1 MFRKAIPVWEKGKET
16 EMNWFLRFTAQVPR
30 EGTIRIAAGSAYRVF
45 VDGGFLC
52 AGPARA
58 AHGFSRVD
66 EVPYRCEGQGM
77 CAIAV
82 EAGSYCCNS
91 FEYLDEP
98 GFLQCEVESGGEIA
112 AATGCFGFTAERMT
126 EKKQRV
132 ERYSFQRAFCEEY
145 DLTAERG
152 QAIEPA
158 AQPQRNLLPRGVP
171 LGTYPIVRAGEPI
184 RRGGVRREAGR
195 PSPDYRYL
203 HPSGSFRCFPAE
215 QLESRLLE
223 DACALVYSA
232 EAQPGGA
239 FALYDMGRDVTGFI
253 ETAVT
258 VKEETEL
265 LLLFDEILTDGDVD
279 ITRMDTTNAV
289 RWRLPAGAR
298 TLLTFEPYTFRYL
311 KAVCLGGAC
320 EVESVLVREAVCGAK
335 LHKTAQSDPVLA
347 KIYDAAVES
356 FRQNAVDVF
365 MDCPSRERAGWLCDS
380 FFTARTEYALTGK
393 SEIERCFLENYLLP
407 ERFPHIPEG
416 MVPMCYPADH
426 TDGVF
431 IPNWAMWLV
440 LELAEYLERS
450 GDRELVGRFRP
461 RVYGLIRY
469 FDRFLNGDGL
479 LEKLES
485 WVFVEW
491 SKANDLVQDVNYP
504 SNMLYAKMLDCAGA
518 LYGDEALRERSRA
531 MQETIRA
538 QSFDGAFFRDHAV
551 RRDGRL
557 SVEPER
563 TETCQYYAFFCG
575 TARREDGR
583 FAGLW
588 RTLTEDFGPQRRQT
602 GAHPDVFF
610 SNAFI
615 GNYLRLEL
623 LYRAG
628 LFDSLRREIAGY
640 FASMAERTGTL
651 WEHDSPTA
659 SCCHGFASH
668 VVCWLDGMASGT

>member
-1 MFRKAIPVWEKGKET
+1 
-16 EMNWFLRFTAQVPR
+16 
-30 EGTIRIAAGSAYRVF
+30 
-45 VDGGFLC
+45 
-52 AGPARA
+52 
-58 AHGFSRVD
+58 
-66 EVPYRCEGQGM
+66 
-77 CAIAV
+77 
-82 EAGSYCCNS
+82 
-91 FEYLDEP
+91 
-98 GFLQCEVESGGEIA
+98 
-112 AATGCFGFTAERMT
+112 
-126 EKKQRV
+126 
-132 ERYSFQRAFCEEY
+132 
-145 DLTAERG
+145 
-152 QAIEPA
+152 
-158 AQPQRNLLPRGVP
+158 
-171 LGTYPIVRAGEPI
+171 
-184 RRGGVRREAGR
+184 
-195 PSPDYRYL
+195 
-203 HPSGSFRCFPAE
+203 
-215 QLESRLLE
+215 
-223 DACALVYSA
+223 
-232 EAQPGGA
+232 
-239 FALYDMGRDVTGFI
+239 
-253 ETAVT
+253 
-258 VKEETEL
+258 
-265 LLLFDEILTDGDVD
+265 
-279 ITRMDTTNAV
+279 
-289 RWRLPAGAR
+289 
-298 TLLTFEPYTFRYL
+298 
-311 KAVCLGGAC
+311 
-320 EVESVLVREAVCGAK
+320 
-335 LHKTAQSDPVLA
+335 
-347 KIYDAAVES
+347 
-356 FRQNAVDVF
+356 
-365 MDCPSRERAGWLCDS
+365 
-380 FFTARTEYALTGK
+380 
-393 SEIERCFLENYLLP
+393 
-407 ERFPHIPEG
+407 
-416 MVPMCYPADH
+416 MCYPADH

-628 LFDSLRREIAGY
+628 LFGSLRREIAGY

-651 WEHDSPTA
+651 WEHDSPTT

-668 VVCWLDGMASGT
+668 VVCWLDGIASGA

>member
-126 EKKQRV
+126 EKTQRV

-145 DLTAERG
+145 D
-152 QAIEPA
+152 
-158 AQPQRNLLPRGVP
+158 
-171 LGTYPIVRAGEPI
+171 
-184 RRGGVRREAGR
+184 
-195 PSPDYRYL
+195 
-203 HPSGSFRCFPAE
+203 
-215 QLESRLLE
+215 
-223 DACALVYSA
+223 
-232 EAQPGGA
+232 
-239 FALYDMGRDVTGFI
+239 
-253 ETAVT
+253 
-258 VKEETEL
+258 
-265 LLLFDEILTDGDVD
+265 
-279 ITRMDTTNAV
+279 
-289 RWRLPAGAR
+289 
-298 TLLTFEPYTFRYL
+298 
-311 KAVCLGGAC
+311 
-320 EVESVLVREAVCGAK
+320 
-335 LHKTAQSDPVLA
+335 
-347 KIYDAAVES
+347 
-356 FRQNAVDVF
+356 
-365 MDCPSRERAGWLCDS
+365 
-380 FFTARTEYALTGK
+380 LTGK

-628 LFDSLRREIAGY
+628 LFGSLRREIAGY

-668 VVCWLDGMASGT
+668 VVCWLDGIASGA